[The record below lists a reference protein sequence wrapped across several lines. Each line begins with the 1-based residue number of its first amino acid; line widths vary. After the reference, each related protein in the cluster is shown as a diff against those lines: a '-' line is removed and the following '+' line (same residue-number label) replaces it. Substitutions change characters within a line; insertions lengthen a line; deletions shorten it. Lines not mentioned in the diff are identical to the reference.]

1 MVARVAVADRE
12 MFLRLVSA
20 AAQASGVPEEKVWEP
35 ILDQYWRQVRV
46 LCDCLISAG

>member
-1 MVARVAVADRE
+1 MVARIAVADRE
-12 MFLRLVSA
+12 MFPRLVSA

-46 LCDCLISAG
+46 PCDSLISSS